1 MKQAF
6 NSKAMNG
13 DQILNIIQPAYFS
26 TFAQSLQNGKQQ
38 RNLKKLRMQSFM
50 FTIISLLGLCLLV
63 VFTFYSKMPP
73 SQQQKPWIGLS
84 FITVCVLGIL
94 AGVFPSRC
102 SSMLHH
108 SKSVNRN
115 PTVKQK
121 ADNGETVVA
130 IKGHHPDC
138 GSFNAHTFQLRDKI
152 YCAGCMG
159 LVTGATFA
167 ILGSL
172 AYFFFG
178 LNIQGL
184 GVLVFWF
191 GFFGVF
197 LGLFQYVK
205 FFVTRAFIHFILNVV
220 FVLGTFLLL
229 LGVAEVNGS
238 ISLESYFLGL
248 ALYWILIRIL
258 LSQWEHK
265 KTCASCVSKHC
276 SFFSRE

>member
-1 MKQAF
+1 
-6 NSKAMNG
+6 
-13 DQILNIIQPAYFS
+13 
-26 TFAQSLQNGKQQ
+26 
-38 RNLKKLRMQSFM
+38 M
-50 FTIISLLGLCLLV
+50 FTIVSLLGLCLLT

-84 FITVCVLGIL
+84 FITICALGIL

-102 SSMLHH
+102 SSVLHQ
-108 SKSVNRN
+108 SKNLNRK

-121 ADNGETVVA
+121 ADDGKTVVT

-138 GSFNAHTFQLRDKI
+138 GIFDAHTFQFGGKI

-178 LNIQGL
+178 LGIQGL
-184 GVLVFWF
+184 GILVFWF

-197 LGLFQYVK
+197 LGLFQYMK

-220 FVLGTFLLL
+220 FVLGVFLLL

-238 ISLESYFLGL
+238 VSLESYFLGL

-258 LSQWEHK
+258 LSQGEHK
-265 KTCASCVSKHC
+265 KTCTSCVSENC

>member
-1 MKQAF
+1 MVTK
-6 NSKAMNG
+6 
-13 DQILNIIQPAYFS
+13 ILDIIKTVCFS
-26 TFAQSLQNGKQQ
+26 TFVQSPQNEKQQ
-38 RNLKKLRMQSFM
+38 INLRKLRMQSLM
-50 FTIISLLGLCLLV
+50 FTIVSLLGLCLLA

-73 SQQQKPWIGLS
+73 SQQQKLWIGS
-84 FITVCVLGIL
+84 GFIMICVLGII

-102 SSMLHH
+102 SSVLHH

-115 PTVKQK
+115 PTMEKKV
-121 ADNGETVVA
+121 DNGETVVTV
-130 IKGHHPDC
+130 KGHHPDC
-138 GSFNAHTFQLRDKI
+138 GSFNAHMFQLGDKI

-159 LVTGATFA
+159 LVTGATLA

-184 GVLVFWF
+184 GVLVFWL

-197 LGLFQYVK
+197 LGLFQYMK
-205 FFVTRAFIHFILNVV
+205 FFITRAFIHFILNVV

-238 ISLESYFLGL
+238 VSLESYFLGL
-248 ALYWILIRIL
+248 TLYWILIRIL

-265 KTCASCVSKHC
+265 KTCTSCVSKHC

>member
-1 MKQAF
+1 M
-6 NSKAMNG
+6 
-13 DQILNIIQPAYFS
+13 
-26 TFAQSLQNGKQQ
+26 QSL
-38 RNLKKLRMQSFM
+38 M
-50 FTIISLLGLCLLV
+50 FTIVSLLGLCLLA

-73 SQQQKPWIGLS
+73 SQQQKPWIGLG
-84 FITVCVLGIL
+84 FITICALGIL

-102 SSMLHH
+102 SSVLHQR
-108 SKSVNRN
+108 KSVNKN
-115 PTVKQK
+115 PAVEKK
-121 ADNGETVVA
+121 ADNGETVVTV
-130 IKGHHPDC
+130 KGHHPDC
-138 GSFNAHTFQLRDKI
+138 GNFNAHTFQFGDKI

-167 ILGSL
+167 ILGTL

-184 GVLVFWF
+184 GVLVFWS

-197 LGLFQYVK
+197 LGLLQYMK

-238 ISLESYFLGL
+238 VSLESYFLGL
-248 ALYWILIRIL
+248 TLYWILIRIL

-265 KTCASCVSKHC
+265 KTCTSCVSEHC
-276 SFFSRE
+276 SFFSKE